1 MYKSNKPYNITNK
14 LKSRREIFDGIE
26 PKFWI
31 VIDGVDYL
39 YKYNPDFVDVTFG
52 EVFVSALCKALGI
65 KCVDSTFACGTV
77 RGDETKGCLVK
88 SYIEKDIYETI
99 PLMRVT
105 NKLNDAWD
113 TIDDDY
119 MKECTPQNILE
130 DLQNY
135 LKDKNCD
142 IDESVLQ
149 DLKVMALFDYVTA
162 QVDRHEKNVEF
173 LVTKHDGQLCLR
185 LAPMFDNG
193 RCFGFASS
201 KALDAN
207 RKTENFV
214 TGQRAVLVMDQ
225 NLCKND
231 DSVCGCDYG
240 IAKEL
245 FHNPELNALFQ
256 KMAKFDIRRFLHDF
270 MEETGERI
278 SVLREA
284 QVVETWAHKIEK
296 IKHAMEQY
304 KSPEI
309 RDQIKIEIERNRRAE
324 YIHKNSL
331 YQTDFYINFYYDK
344 LNKKCKNP
352 LSDYLKQ
359 DEDYRMQLKKWEN
372 LESDDLK
379 TLDSF
384 SLLKPRCDR
393 DSKYK
398 YQEKIIEEQFKR
410 KCEIKKYKQSELFI
424 DYFAL
429 ECLQRLRDKQLGKLF
444 KSDNEIIDEISQDR
458 RDFAERLRDWVTYG
472 DDLLTKPTL
481 ADFGIDR
488 AKKYDDV
495 VVEKYIFDFEIE
507 GRQSNKKY
515 EEWIKMNNKT
525 DLVNKIRNDLAKG
538 L

>member
-231 DSVCGCDYG
+231 DSVCGC
-240 IAKEL
+240 A
-245 FHNPELNALFQ
+245 
-256 KMAKFDIRRFLHDF
+256 
-270 MEETGERI
+270 
-278 SVLREA
+278 
-284 QVVETWAHKIEK
+284 
-296 IKHAMEQY
+296 
-304 KSPEI
+304 
-309 RDQIKIEIERNRRAE
+309 
-324 YIHKNSL
+324 
-331 YQTDFYINFYYDK
+331 
-344 LNKKCKNP
+344 
-352 LSDYLKQ
+352 
-359 DEDYRMQLKKWEN
+359 
-372 LESDDLK
+372 
-379 TLDSF
+379 
-384 SLLKPRCDR
+384 
-393 DSKYK
+393 
-398 YQEKIIEEQFKR
+398 
-410 KCEIKKYKQSELFI
+410 
-424 DYFAL
+424 
-429 ECLQRLRDKQLGKLF
+429 
-444 KSDNEIIDEISQDR
+444 
-458 RDFAERLRDWVTYG
+458 
-472 DDLLTKPTL
+472 
-481 ADFGIDR
+481 
-488 AKKYDDV
+488 
-495 VVEKYIFDFEIE
+495 
-507 GRQSNKKY
+507 
-515 EEWIKMNNKT
+515 
-525 DLVNKIRNDLAKG
+525 
-538 L
+538 